1 MNENNSFLI
10 NFPGAEWR
18 REVLKQ
24 LVNGNTDDA
33 VLLSYLLSHPSYF
46 QLNWVGSKMEKIIRK
61 TYLNPELA
69 LMIASKIVKTMPPEL
84 MQQVTQQ
91 LLQQLNK
98 NNNPNNDEP
107 NNPKSDNDNED
118 NSKDK
123 DGEDN
128 SKDKDNKDEDK
139 DPNPNPKDNSKD
151 KNNDGNNSNGE
162 NPNDGGGGDVLEELA
177 ENINVRRLDGDADQ
191 FMQFQ
196 KLFHVGHVGRED
208 NPAIVARRISM
219 LEGMRPL
226 NLFSINV
233 LSGAVLKAG
242 AEWVKMRQLGGFSGF
257 AVGSLEDAENIM
269 PEAFVND
276 LYFRFLVASNSVPFM
291 PRKASSMPFIILAQ
305 DKSLSMAGEKDAF
318 ANSFVY
324 TFIMSAGVATMNL
337 SMYHVLFNSSVIAV
351 EEVMRGSKISIDALL
366 RLLNVQPNGGT
377 NPGAVLGT
385 VGRIIDGEGRRFFL
399 LYITDAEW
407 DGNDVEKLI
416 LFLQKHNIY
425 MYILAFNNDS
435 NYLNKVLTVFP
446 RELRGRIRGH
456 TIIKS
461 NSREMIMYVRDAI
474 NTLMRDLSRFR

>member
-1 MNENNSFLI
+1 MNGNNSFLI

-24 LVNGNTDDA
+24 LVNGNINDA
-33 VLLSYLLSHPSYF
+33 VLLSYLFSHPSYF

-69 LMIASKIVKTMPPEL
+69 LMIASKIVKTMPPES

-91 LLQQLNK
+91 LLHQLNK
-98 NNNPNNDEP
+98 NNSTNPNEED
-107 NNPKSDNDNED
+107 NND
-118 NSKDK
+118 NSKD
-123 DGEDN
+123 G
-128 SKDKDNKDEDK
+128 DED
-139 DPNPNPKDNSKD
+139 NPNPKDNGKD
-151 KNNDGNNSNGE
+151 KNKDGNNSNDKDNNPNPKAE
-162 NPNDGGGGDVLEELA
+162 NPRDGDGGDVLEELA

-191 FMQFQ
+191 FMRFQ
-196 KLFHVGHVGRED
+196 RLFHVGHVGRD

-219 LEGMRPL
+219 FEEMRPL

-233 LSGAVLKAG
+233 LRGAVLKAG
-242 AEWVKMRQLGGFSGF
+242 AEWVKMRQLGSFSGF

-269 PEAFVND
+269 PDAFVND

-291 PRKASSMPFIILAQ
+291 PRKASNMPFIILAQ

-337 SMYHVLFNSSVIAV
+337 SMYHVLFNSSVIAG
-351 EEVMRGSKISIDALL
+351 EEVMRGSKISIDTLL
-366 RLLNVQPNGGT
+366 KLLSVQPNGGT
-377 NPGAVLGT
+377 NPGAILDT
-385 VGRIIDGEGRRFFL
+385 VGRIIDGERFRIKRFFL

-407 DGNDVEKLI
+407 DGSDVGKLI
-416 LFLQKHNIY
+416 QFLRRHDIY
-425 MYILAFNNDS
+425 MYILAFNNDP

-446 RELRGRIRGH
+446 RELRGRVRGH
-456 TIIKS
+456 TILKS

-474 NTLMRDLSRFR
+474 NALMRDLSRFR

>member
-24 LVNGNTDDA
+24 LMNKNIDDA

-69 LMIASKIVKTMPPEL
+69 LMIASKIVKTMPPKS
-84 MQQVTQQ
+84 MQQVTQK

-98 NNNPNNDEP
+98 NNPTNPNDKNNGDKDNPNNSED
-107 NNPKSDNDNED
+107 NPKPDKDNDKNP
-118 NSKDK
+118 KDK
-123 DGEDN
+123 DE
-128 SKDKDNKDEDK
+128 DEDK
-139 DPNPNPKDNSKD
+139 EGNNPNKNS
-151 KNNDGNNSNGE
+151 NPNSNGDS
-162 NPNDGGGGDVLEELA
+162 NDGDGVLEELA
-177 ENINVRRLDGDADQ
+177 ESINVRRLGSDADQ

-196 KLFHVGHVGRED
+196 KLFQSHVGRD
-208 NPAIVARRISM
+208 NPVIVARRVSM
-219 LEGMRPL
+219 FEGMRPL

-242 AEWVKMRQLGGFSGF
+242 AEWVKMRQLGAFSGF

-276 LYFRFLVASNSVPFM
+276 LYFRLLVASNSVPFV
-291 PRKASSMPFIILAQ
+291 PRKASNMPFIILAQ
-305 DKSLSMAGEKDAF
+305 DKSGSMVGERDAF

-324 TFIMSAGVATMNL
+324 TFIMSASVATMNL
-337 SMYHVLFNSSVIAV
+337 SMYHVLFNSSVIAA
-351 EEVMRGSKISIDALL
+351 EEVMRGSRISIDALL
-366 RLLNVQPNGGT
+366 RLLSVQPNGGT
-377 NPGAVLGT
+377 NPGAVLGR
-385 VGRIIDGEGRRFFL
+385 VERIIDGEGKRFFL

-416 LFLQKHNIY
+416 LFLQRHNIY
-425 MYILAFNNDS
+425 MYILAFNNDP
-435 NYLNKVLTVFP
+435 NYLNKALTAFP

>member
-24 LVNGNTDDA
+24 LVNGNINDA

-69 LMIASKIVKTMPPEL
+69 LMIASKIVKTMPPES

-98 NNNPNNDEP
+98 NNPTNNKDEP
-107 NNPKSDNDNED
+107 NNLNDNED
-118 NSKDK
+118 SKD
-123 DGEDN
+123 EDEP
-128 SKDKDNKDEDK
+128 DNPNGKDK
-139 DPNPNPKDNSKD
+139 DPNPKDNKD
-151 KNNDGNNSNGE
+151 KNNGE
-162 NPNDGGGGDVLEELA
+162 NKDGDGGDVLEELA
-177 ENINVRRLDGDADQ
+177 ENINVRRLDSDADQ

-196 KLFHVGHVGRED
+196 KLFHVGHVGRD
-208 NPAIVARRISM
+208 NPVIVARRISM
-219 LEGMRPL
+219 LEEMRPL

-233 LSGAVLKAG
+233 LSGAILKAG

-366 RLLNVQPNGGT
+366 RLLNIQPNGGT

-385 VGRIIDGEGRRFFL
+385 VGRIIDGEGKRFFL

-407 DGNDVEKLI
+407 DGNDAEKLI

-446 RELRGRIRGH
+446 RELRGRVRGH

>member
-24 LVNGNTDDA
+24 LMNEKNIDDA

-69 LMIASKIVKTMPPEL
+69 LMIASKIVKTMPPES

-98 NNNPNNDEP
+98 NNPTNNNDEP
-107 NNPKSDNDNED
+107 NNPNDNE
-118 NSKDK
+118 NSNNEDK
-123 DGEDN
+123 PDPNDEDDEDN
-128 SKDKDNKDEDK
+128 SNDKDNNGKDK
-139 DPNPNPKDNSKD
+139 DPNPKDEGNNPNPNGNSKG
-151 KNNDGNNSNGE
+151 K
-162 NPNDGGGGDVLEELA
+162 DGGGVLEELA
-177 ENINVRRLDGDADQ
+177 ESINVRRLDSDADQ
-191 FMQFQ
+191 FMRFQ
-196 KLFHVGHVGRED
+196 RLFQGHVGRD

-219 LEGMRPL
+219 FEEMRPL

-233 LSGAVLKAG
+233 LSGAILKAG
-242 AEWVKMRQLGGFSGF
+242 AEWVKMRQLGAFSGF

-337 SMYHVLFNSSVIAV
+337 SMHHVLFNSSVIAV

-366 RLLNVQPNGGT
+366 RLLSVQPNGGT

-385 VGRIIDGEGRRFFL
+385 VERIIDGEGKRFFL

-416 LFLQKHNIY
+416 LFLRRHDIY

-446 RELRGRIRGH
+446 RELRGRVRGH

>member
-1 MNENNSFLI
+1 MSENNSFLI

-24 LVNGNTDDA
+24 LMKGNTDNA

-69 LMIASKIVKTMPPEL
+69 LMIASKIVKTMPPES
-84 MQQVTQQ
+84 MQRVTQQ

-98 NNNPNNDEP
+98 NPTNPNDKLD
-107 NNPKSDNDNED
+107 NP
-118 NSKDK
+118 
-123 DGEDN
+123 
-128 SKDKDNKDEDK
+128 KDKDNPRSDKDED
-139 DPNPNPKDNSKD
+139 NPNDKDRDRDKD
-151 KNNDGNNSNGE
+151 ANSNGE
-162 NPNDGGGGDVLEELA
+162 DKDGGDVLEELA
-177 ENINVRRLDGDADQ
+177 ENINVRRLDSDANQ

-196 KLFHVGHVGRED
+196 KLFHVGRDKD
-208 NPAIVARRISM
+208 NNPVIVARRISM
-219 LEGMRPL
+219 FEGVRPL
-226 NLFSINV
+226 NLFSLNV
-233 LSGAVLKAG
+233 LSGAILKAG
-242 AEWVKMRQLGGFSGF
+242 AEWVKMRQVGSFSGF

-269 PEAFVND
+269 PEAFMND

-305 DKSLSMAGEKDAF
+305 DKSGSMVGGRDTF

-337 SMYHVLFNSSVIAV
+337 SMYHVLFNSSVIAG

-366 RLLNVQPNGGT
+366 RLLSVQPDGGT

-385 VGRIIDGEGRRFFL
+385 VERIIDGEGRRFFL

-416 LFLQKHNIY
+416 LFLQRHDIN

-435 NYLNKVLTVFP
+435 NYLNKVLTGFP
-446 RELRGRIRGH
+446 RELRGRVRGH
-456 TIIKS
+456 TVIKS